1 MIESKD
7 SICANMMYR
16 LSSYARLCDDDAAIL
31 QVWWKVM
38 DVAGTFYSL
47 STVTEKLVVE
57 K

>member
-7 SICANMMYR
+7 SICANIMSR
-16 LSSYARLCDDDAAIL
+16 LSSDARLCDDDAAIL

-47 STVTEKLVVE
+47 STVTVKLVVE